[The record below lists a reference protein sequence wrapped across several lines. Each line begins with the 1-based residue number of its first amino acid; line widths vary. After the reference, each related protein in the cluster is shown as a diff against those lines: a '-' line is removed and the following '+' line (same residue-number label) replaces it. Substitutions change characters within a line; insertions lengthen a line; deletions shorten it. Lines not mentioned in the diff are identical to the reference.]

1 MDSEEKQLL
10 AKNKVSSFTQ
20 VDPEHVGDFRDITS
34 HTDSSADLLS
44 SSRNSMAQD
53 VNLRKQSK
61 GVRPPLVGQAS
72 SSSNDSVSTPFD
84 RRNSNREG
92 IDQHSPL
99 IDRRLVDAD
108 DINTSLGNI
117 NYTRESFSSAPLLNR
132 DDYINQRPP
141 EGSSEQEI
149 MGVLQPLEHIQDF
162 PRAQS
167 PSSASSVTSGRPL
180 EWDSLGDVGYSN
192 GKPGNADGLSSLE
205 RIVLAFGTGLLTRSD
220 PEGTTAPSGLPQPI
234 LQSQQNFKTK
244 KIGFP
249 KAQSTP
255 MGTCVTSDVSPET
268 ACEDAISPISCDKDS
283 NSSNSNDN
291 IGTSDSGR
299 PKETNLIKDGYHPE
313 TLVQA
318 KVNAHGKMLLF
329 PEIINS
335 LPEQSILKTHRDK
348 SHSIKTKGSVS
359 NSDDSRGMPKPMS
372 NIKKSSKLKKHS
384 DSANNKSLSSSNK
397 KLSSSLENITA
408 SANPKSDVKSQS
420 NTLPRSQSQSN
431 IPEDNLSGTH
441 IDNIEKF
448 PQYSMALHSIIQYN
462 KSASSSSI
470 ATVVHRKGDS
480 PKHNVF
486 AQTPA
491 LKQETV
497 GVQVSEEEMR
507 EGLPRKFFIE
517 TPHLP
522 KNVQQTN
529 QPKKSNYFTLDSTNQ
544 AITSRNGTATGQ
556 NLKSVESCNHK
567 AGSNVH
573 FHNGLPCTGAHRKV
587 SNAQKVDSKL
597 SISSSRVQNSRN
609 NISNYNSPINLD
621 QNNSVTYGSS
631 GRHTGNV
638 DRANFGTNT
647 LESVESSARS
657 GGCWTDKQYSVT
669 VEDRVNS
676 FEYLPGHVY
685 ENNERQQPID
695 SRATSSISIQ
705 NQTSNNETPDGDKIW
720 DSSESV
726 SSTIDKYAQ
735 RGVDMF
741 SEFVKGSCPNN
752 SAMKKKLIRKVV
764 EKLISKNYNDD
775 RAPPT
780 NLSSNVPWVPSLP
793 QSVERNGRE
802 TRRSINRSKVPCEF
816 SSRSEKSGSTNAS
829 SECFIPC
836 PAASS
841 SILPSSLRENS
852 NAPAG

>member
-1 MDSEEKQLL
+1 MESEDKQYA
-10 AKNKVSSFTQ
+10 AKNKVSSSTQ
-20 VDPEHVGDFRDITS
+20 VEPEHVGDIFRDVIG
-34 HTDSSADLLS
+34 HTDISTDFLS
-44 SSRNSMAQD
+44 SSRNSLVQD
-53 VNLRKQSK
+53 VNSRKQNK
-61 GVRPPLVGQAS
+61 GVRPPGVGQAS
-72 SSSNDSVSTPFD
+72 SSSNDSVSTPFG

-92 IDQHSPL
+92 IDQNRSL
-99 IDRRLVDAD
+99 LDRNMIDAD
-108 DINTSLGNI
+108 DIDHSLGNI
-117 NYTRESFSSAPLLNR
+117 NYTRGSFSSAPLLNR

-141 EGSSEQEI
+141 EGSSEQEGV
-149 MGVLQPLEHIQDF
+149 GVLQPLETIQDF

-180 EWDSLGDVGYSN
+180 EWDSLADVGYSN
-192 GKPGNADGLSSLE
+192 GKPGNSDGLSSLE

-220 PEGTTAPSGLPQPI
+220 PEGTTAPSGLPQPV
-234 LQSQQNFKTK
+234 LQNQPNFKTK
-244 KIGFP
+244 QIGFP

-268 ACEDAISPISCDKDS
+268 VSEDVISPISCDKEG
-283 NSSNSNDN
+283 NSSYSNDDVRS
-291 IGTSDSGR
+291 SDSGR
-299 PKETNLIKDGYHPE
+299 PIETNLVKEGFQHE

-318 KVNAHGKMLLF
+318 KVTLHGKLPLF

-335 LPEQSILKTHRDK
+335 LPVNPPEK
-348 SHSIKTKGSVS
+348 
-359 NSDDSRGMPKPMS
+359 DDLRGMSRPKS
-372 NIKKSSKLKKHS
+372 NTKISSKNKKQYDKGH
-384 DSANNKSLSSSNK
+384 NNSLSSSNK

-408 SANPKSDVKSQS
+408 LPSTKSDVKNQS

-431 IPEDNLSGTH
+431 VHEDNLSGTN
-441 IDNIEKF
+441 IGNIEKF
-448 PQYSMALHSIIQYN
+448 PQYSMALHSLIQYN

-480 PKHNVF
+480 PKHNMF
-486 AQTPA
+486 AQTSA
-491 LKQETV
+491 MKQETV
-497 GVQVSEEEMR
+497 GVQVSEKDMKD
-507 EGLPRKFFIE
+507 GFPGKPFVE

-522 KNVQQTN
+522 KAVQQTH
-529 QPKKSNYFTLDSTNQ
+529 QPKKSNYFTLESTNQ
-544 AITSRNGTATGQ
+544 AQNYRNGAGSHQ
-556 NLKSVESCNHK
+556 NFKSIESCNDK
-567 AGSNVH
+567 ANSNVH
-573 FHNGLPCTGAHRKV
+573 FHNGVPCTGAHRKP
-587 SNAQKVDSKL
+587 SNLKNDSKI
-597 SISSSRVQNSRN
+597 SISSSQSQHTRN
-609 NISNYNSPINLD
+609 NINSNYNNSPLINLNK
-621 QNNSVTYGSS
+621 NNPVTYGSS
-631 GRHTGNV
+631 DRRTNNV
-638 DRANFGTNT
+638 DEPNYGTNT

-685 ENNERQQPID
+685 ENNERQQPMD

-705 NQTSNNETPDGDKIW
+705 NQTSNNETPDNGDKMW

-726 SSTIDKYAQ
+726 SSTIDKYAE
-735 RGVDMF
+735 RGVAMF

-775 RAPPT
+775 QRVGPV

-793 QSVERNGRE
+793 QNTERNGRE
-802 TRRSINRSKVPCEF
+802 TRRSVNRSKVPCEF

-841 SILPSSLRENS
+841 SVLPSSLRENS